1 MKTAIVY
8 YSLEG
13 NTKFVAEKMAA
24 ELGADLIRLVP
35 VKEYPTGNVS
45 KYFWGGKSAVFREH
59 PKLEPYH
66 LQTEEYELV
75 IIGSP
80 IWASTYAPPLRTF
93 LRDHSLRNKKI
104 AIYACCSGGTADK
117 YFAQVKEESKATEVM
132 ATARFVDPLK
142 NAGEELDR
150 KIKQFCDKLGRV

>member
-13 NTKFVAEKMAA
+13 NTKFAAEKMAA
-24 ELGADLIRLVP
+24 ALGADLISLVP

-45 KYFWGGKSAVFREH
+45 KYFWGGKSAVFRAH
-59 PKLEPYH
+59 PKLEPYRFKA
-66 LQTEEYELV
+66 EEYELV

-93 LRDHSLRNKKI
+93 LTYPSLQK
-104 AIYACCSGGTADK
+104 
-117 YFAQVKEESKATEVM
+117 
-132 ATARFVDPLK
+132 
-142 NAGEELDR
+142 
-150 KIKQFCDKLGRV
+150 